1 MKIVAIIGSA
11 FGSKSR
17 VAVNYTINKIKEV
30 KEGAEVEII
39 DFAEIQFPFVDGR
52 EYLQHEGE
60 VGTALKKLWMQT
72 A

>member
-17 VAVNYTINKIKEV
+17 VAVNYTINNIKEV
-30 KEGAEVEII
+30 RKDVEIDVI
-39 DFAEIQFPFVDGR
+39 DFSEIQFPFADGR

-60 VGTALKKLWMQT
+60 VGAALKKSSRQM